1 MGKLRNARKACSSYA
16 VTKITPGEFSFGEA
30 LRTSKPS
37 VPGICTSRN
46 TRSGENSQ
54 RVQVGSPASQAKL
67 EHVPFTSARNVEVN
81 ATSSNSERA
90 HANNDIDIGVPSLQ
104 MIDGD
109 LLFSYSLD

>member
-1 MGKLRNARKACSSYA
+1 M
-16 VTKITPGEFSFGEA
+16 
-30 LRTSKPS
+30 
-37 VPGICTSRN
+37 PGICTSRN

-90 HANNDIDIGVPSLQ
+90 HADHDIDIGVPSLQ
-104 MIDGD
+104 VIDGD